1 MTVES
6 ACGQSA
12 RTTGPRLILVGAPGS
27 GKSTVGRKVAS
38 QIGARYI
45 DTDDIVVRHAGMSV
59 SDIFVS
65 MGEPAFR
72 ELEERAVREALEQAD
87 AVVCLGGGA
96 VISERSRKALTG
108 QRVLWLKVGVA
119 DAAARVGLG
128 GTRPLL
134 VGNVRGRLAT
144 LMREREAWY
153 AEVSNVSVETSGRS
167 IEQVVADV
175 VSHARQLDAH

>member
-1 MTVES
+1 MTS
-6 ACGQSA
+6 DFARDQSA
-12 RTTGPRLILVGAPGS
+12 LAGGPRVVLVGAPGS

-38 QIGARYI
+38 QIGARYV
-45 DTDDIVVRHAGMSV
+45 DTDEIVVRHAGMAV
-59 SDIFVS
+59 PDIFVN

-72 ELEERAVREALEQAD
+72 ELEERAVLEALACAD

-96 VISERSRKALTG
+96 VISQRNREALAG
-108 QRVLWLKVGVA
+108 ERVLWLKVTVA
-119 DAAARVGLG
+119 DAASRVGLG

-153 AEVSNVSVETSGRS
+153 AEVSAASVETSGRTV
-167 IEQVVADV
+167 EQVVADV
-175 VSHARQLDAH
+175 IAYARQVDPR